1 MTSVY
6 TARYQKLLERLLAA
20 RREARLT
27 QVQVAAV
34 FGKPQSFVSK
44 CESGE
49 RRIDVVELG
58 EFASLYRKPLTF
70 FVGEGES
77 PLGAGVIEDRPGRK
91 PGVGT
96 RSTSGRGSS
105 TGSSASETS
114 GAGTSRPTSGRR
126 RAGAATPGRAPSK
139 RRS

>member
-58 EFASLYRKPLTF
+58 EFANLYRKPLNF

-77 PLGAGVIEDRPGRK
+77 PLGAGVIQDRPGRRQSYT
-91 PGVGT
+91 G
-96 RSTSGRGSS
+96 RSGSARGQ
-105 TGSSASETS
+105 
-114 GAGTSRPTSGRR
+114 
-126 RAGAATPGRAPSK
+126 AGAAETPSGGARPGSGRKRSTTPRRTTAK

>member
-6 TARYQKLLERLLAA
+6 TVRYQKLLERLQAA

-77 PLGAGVIEDRPGRK
+77 PLGAGIIEDRPGRK
-91 PGVGT
+91 PGGGSRGAVGRASGSASSGPET
-96 RSTSGRGSS
+96 PGSGGLRPRSGRKRA
-105 TGSSASETS
+105 SA
-114 GAGTSRPTSGRR
+114 
-126 RAGAATPGRAPSK
+126 PGRAPSK